1 MPSEWRDRESAERT
15 SAQVDPDCD
24 ASPRRAKRSAAV
36 LALLAARGGGV
47 LRKWAEREEETP
59 SVSRE
64 TQGFSIPASQ
74 ITSQSHTKG
83 CRDALRR
90 IAAVSQIP
98 RRTGALHNDREADG
112 GRARAIERRRR
123 GPSSAT
129 PTSAR
134 RSHSAQSSA
143 SRLRVMGQVH
153 PGSRPARGGGD
164 GWFYDT
170 RQKRLIQRPRF
181 ASSRD
186 SSNRSA
192 PLTTAPKPR
201 RYTANGGPNTR
212 SGPTRPPPPRVLVN
226 DPLLP
231 LPKVEAV
238 HP

>member
-1 MPSEWRDRESAERT
+1 LCRSLRAGT
-15 SAQVDPDCD
+15 TTCD
-24 ASPRRAKRSAAV
+24 SSQ
-36 LALLAARGGGV
+36 
-47 LRKWAEREEETP
+47 WAEREEETP
-59 SVSRE
+59 NISRE

-143 SRLRVMGQVH
+143 SRLRVMGQV
-153 PGSRPARGGGD
+153 
-164 GWFYDT
+164 
-170 RQKRLIQRPRF
+170 RPRLTAGERRRRWVVLRHPAEAADTAAPVRVF
-181 ASSRD
+181 ARFKQPLGALDHRPKATAVYSERRTEHPQRTDAAPTSPGPRE
-186 SSNRSA
+186 RS
-192 PLTTAPKPR
+192 PLTA
-201 RYTANGGPNTR
+201 
-212 SGPTRPPPPRVLVN
+212 S
-226 DPLLP
+226 
-231 LPKVEAV
+231 
-238 HP
+238 